1 MAEVRTMTIE
11 DYDGVM
17 ALLRRTPG
25 VSIREADSCEATAR
39 YLARNP
45 GLSFVAEAEGRVV
58 GCVFSGHDGRRGYL
72 QHLAVDPGFRR
83 RGIGRQLWNAALD
96 GLERLGI
103 DKTHLDV
110 LVGNEAAAGYWSR
123 AGWTERDDL
132 RRFSIIR
139 SGNPE
144 A

>member
-58 GCVFSGHDGRRGYL
+58 G
-72 QHLAVDPGFRR
+72 
-83 RGIGRQLWNAALD
+83 
-96 GLERLGI
+96 
-103 DKTHLDV
+103 
-110 LVGNEAAAGYWSR
+110 NEAATGYWSR
-123 AGWTERDDL
+123 AGWTERVDL